1 MRVGI
6 GTSMMLGKP
15 AAEPSPGMSH
25 APLVYVVDDDPHLRK
40 SLHMLLKSVAI
51 EVEEFES
58 ADDFLRRL
66 EVLPDRPVCLLLD
79 VRMPGMSGMALFE
92 RLRERDVPLPTILLT
107 GHGDIDMAVR
117 AMKLGAADFLTKP
130 FGSQMLLDRVQ
141 EVLRRSREPAP
152 ASEIS
157 AEEAI
162 ARWQTLSQ
170 REKEVFERIVAG
182 APNKVIAAELD
193 ISVRTVE
200 SHRARVMEKMG
211 TRSLVDLVF
220 LSVKLKSA
228 QPV

>member
-1 MRVGI
+1 MRLGA
-6 GTSMMLGKP
+6 GTAMINETF
-15 AAEPSPGMSH
+15 AAGMRTRMTH
-25 APLVYVVDDDPHLRK
+25 APLVYVVDDDPDLRK
-40 SLHMLLKSVAI
+40 SLRMLLHSVSI
-51 EVEEFES
+51 DVEEFES
-58 ADDFLRRL
+58 ADDFLAR
-66 EVLPDRPVCLLLD
+66 VDILPERPVCLLLD

-92 RLRERDVPLPTILLT
+92 RLRERDLPLPTILLT
-107 GHGDIDMAVR
+107 GHGDIEMAVK

-130 FGSQMLLDRVQ
+130 FGSQTLLDRVQ
-141 EVLRRSREPAP
+141 ELLRRSREPA
-152 ASEIS
+152 SGSDVS

-182 APNKVIAAELD
+182 APNKVIATEFD

>member
-1 MRVGI
+1 
-6 GTSMMLGKP
+6 
-15 AAEPSPGMSH
+15 MSQ

-130 FGSQMLLDRVQ
+130 FGFQMLLDRVQ

-182 APNKVIAAELD
+182 APNKVVAAELD

>member
-1 MRVGI
+1 
-6 GTSMMLGKP
+6 MMLGKP